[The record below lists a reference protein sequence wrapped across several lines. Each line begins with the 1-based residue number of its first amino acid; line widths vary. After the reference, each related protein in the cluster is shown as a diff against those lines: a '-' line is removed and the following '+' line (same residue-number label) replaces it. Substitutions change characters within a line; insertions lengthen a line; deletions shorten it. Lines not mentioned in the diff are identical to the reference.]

1 MLGAMI
7 ATEECT
13 VFFHAMADNA
23 NAAICAGR
31 RQRMDCA
38 FEAVIGMIDTIHR
51 HLNGLVVI
59 IAAGFAGRHRALLDV
74 HDLSK
79 VANLQRVPGPFGVA
93 IDSVGDVINSCNVP
107 LARLAFCGSDIDVNL
122 LPVEGCSLHARF
134 IRDLDERADA
144 PHDEFD
150 ISAVFYGDAEFANE
164 EP

>member
-59 IAAGFAGRHRALLDV
+59 IAAGFAGRHRALLDI

-79 VANLQRVPGPFGVA
+79 VANLQRVPKPA
-93 IDSVGDVINSCNVP
+93 DTRRRDRIDDVINLSYVP
-107 LARLAFCGSDIDVNL
+107 VAGLAFCGSDIDVNL
-122 LPVEGCSLHARF
+122 LPFEGSRLT
-134 IRDLDERADA
+134 
-144 PHDEFD
+144 
-150 ISAVFYGDAEFANE
+150 
-164 EP
+164 

>member
-1 MLGAMI
+1 MVAAEKCAVL
-7 ATEECT
+7 
-13 VFFHAMADNA
+13 FHAMADNPD
-23 NAAICAGR
+23 AAIRTGR
-31 RQRMDCA
+31 RQRMDRA
-38 FEAVIGMIDTIHR
+38 FEAVIGVIDTIHR
-51 HLNGLVVI
+51 HLNSLIVI

-79 VANLQRVPGPFGVA
+79 VANVQRVPGPFVAA